1 VAEGLNDR
9 HRVVQASDEHVAE
22 PAPAGVRLAR
32 GRTPRAIMSPHSHKF
47 LAVTAMLI
55 GVAVGALAVAVAVLM
70 NGSTSGSTTAWSQ
83 WSPPDQGIAGERE
96 IAAEVSPF
104 YRAAPANQLV
114 VVTVQNISGSS
125 ASSAGTGSGSSSSGL
140 QLAVRDPSSGTLS
153 GISGNSAVYN
163 LCGLGPSCAI
173 DAGAPSSARL
183 LLLRREALE
192 LALYTLKYINGIQN
206 VVAILPPGRTTATAQ
221 LTAKPP
227 LPGKTAASST
237 VDFAVVFQKDG
248 MQRYL
253 NRPLNQTL
261 PEQLPPSV
269 DQMQSAPE
277 AELVSVLTGEAL
289 FQQQLIQAQDG
300 SNVLVLSPAP
310 PQ

>member
-1 VAEGLNDR
+1 MAEGLNDR
-9 HRVVQASDEHVAE
+9 HRVVRASDEHVAE
-22 PAPAGVRLAR
+22 PGAAGVRL
-32 GRTPRAIMSPHSHKF
+32 GRDRTTRATVSPHSHKF
-47 LAVTAMLI
+47 LVVTATLI
-55 GVAVGALAVAVAVLM
+55 GVAVGALAVAIAVLM
-70 NGSTSGSTTAWSQ
+70 NGSSSSSTPAWSQ

-104 YRAAPANQLV
+104 YRATPANQLV
-114 VVTVQNISGSS
+114 VVTVQNISSSS
-125 ASSAGTGSGSSSSGL
+125 ASSAGTSTSSSSSGL
-140 QLAVRDPSSGTLS
+140 QLALRDPTSGSLS
-153 GISGNSAVYN
+153 GISGSSAVYN
-163 LCGLGPSCAI
+163 LCGLGSSCAI
-173 DAGAPSSARL
+173 NAGVASNARL

-221 LTAKPP
+221 LTSKPP

-237 VDFAVVFQKDG
+237 VELAVVFQRAG
-248 MQRYL
+248 LQRYL
-253 NRPLNQTL
+253 SRPLNQTL
-261 PEQLPPSV
+261 PEQLPPAV
-269 DQMQSAPE
+269 DQMPSAPE

-300 SNVLVLSPAP
+300 SNVIVLSPVP

>member
-1 VAEGLNDR
+1 
-9 HRVVQASDEHVAE
+9 
-22 PAPAGVRLAR
+22 
-32 GRTPRAIMSPHSHKF
+32 MSPHSHKF
-47 LAVTAMLI
+47 LAVTATLI
-55 GVAVGALAVAVAVLM
+55 GVALGALAVAAAVLL
-70 NGSTSGSTTAWSQ
+70 NGSSNTSAAAWSP
-83 WSPPDQGIAGERE
+83 WSPPDQGLTGERE
-96 IAAEVSPF
+96 IAAEVAPF
-104 YRAAPANQLV
+104 YRATPASQLV
-114 VVTVQNISGSS
+114 VVTVQNISASTAS
-125 ASSAGTGSGSSSSGL
+125 ASASATSSSNSGL
-140 QLAVRDPSSGTLS
+140 QLALRDPSSGSLS
-153 GISGNSAVYN
+153 GISGNSAIYN

-173 DAGAPSSARL
+173 NAGTASSGRM

-206 VVAILPPGRTTATAQ
+206 VVAILPPARTTATAR
-221 LTAKPP
+221 LTSKPP

-248 MQRYL
+248 LQRYL
-253 NRPLNQTL
+253 TRPLNQTL

-300 SNVLVLSPAP
+300 SNVLVLSPVP